1 MVTEYVVQ
9 IQRNVSRIL
18 CHRTWK
24 DLEDKSEL
32 FQKTKISKL
41 KDHSFKDFTC
51 QKLPEI
57 LTIN

>member
-41 KDHSFKDFTC
+41 KDHSF
-51 QKLPEI
+51 
-57 LTIN
+57 